1 MELPDEPTH
10 KSPRHQ
16 HHRRPLQGSTP
27 NSSLPDNRTA
37 DAVVVGAGFAG
48 LYAIHKLKKLGLK
61 VVCLEAAPDVGGTWF
76 WNKYP
81 GARCDVPSLEYS
93 YSFSEELQQEWTWTE
108 RFASQTE
115 ILDYIRHVAARFDLR
130 RDIIFSTRVMSATF
144 NETQNN
150 WTLVT
155 DTGLSV
161 DARFFIAASGCLSA
175 ARTPV
180 IPGVRNFRGTVY
192 HSGQWPEAPAR
203 LEDLR
208 IGVVGTGSSGIQII
222 PELARVARQLF
233 VFQRTPNFSVPARN
247 RPLQKQEQALF
258 KRYYQQNR
266 ARASES
272 NDGML
277 GMGAPTQSTLSV
289 EESARTRTY
298 NARWEHGGA
307 AALLTPYNDLLT
319 DRTANETLGEFVRG
333 KIQAIVRN
341 PALAEKLSPRDHY
354 IGTKRVCQDSGY
366 YETFNQEHVTLVDI
380 RQEPISQITES
391 GIKTA
396 HGHYDLDA
404 LIFATGYDAVTGPLL
419 AMNVR
424 GKSGLRLADKW
435 ADGPKVYLGLV
446 TSGFPNLFIVTG
458 PGSPSVKGNMV
469 HSIEQHVNFIADC
482 LAYLRNNKLNMI
494 DSDLEAEERWS
505 EHVREVAER
514 TLFPLADS
522 WYVGANIPGKP
533 RVFLPYVGGI
543 PAYRKT
549 CERVVANGY
558 EGFHLQ

>member
-1 MELPDEPTH
+1 MN
-10 KSPRHQ
+10 
-16 HHRRPLQGSTP
+16 PLQGSTP
-27 NSSLPDNRTA
+27 NSSAPDHRTA

-48 LYAIHKLKKLGLK
+48 LYAVHKLKNLGLK

-108 RFASQTE
+108 RFASQPE
-115 ILDYIRHVAARFDLR
+115 ILAYIRHVAQRFDLR
-130 RDIIFSTRVMSATF
+130 RDIVFSTRVTSATF
-144 NETQNN
+144 DETQKN
-150 WTLVT
+150 WTLTT
-155 DTGLSV
+155 DTGLRV

-175 ARTPV
+175 ARTPD
-180 IPGVRNFRGTVY
+180 IPGVMNFRGPIY

-203 LEDLR
+203 FEDLR
-208 IGVVGTGSSGIQII
+208 VGVVGTGSSGIQII
-222 PELARVARQLF
+222 PELARVALQLF

-247 RPLQKQEQALF
+247 RPLQRQEQALF
-258 KRYYQQNR
+258 KRHYPQNR
-266 ARASES
+266 KRASES

-277 GMGAPTQSTLSV
+277 GLGAPTEPTPSV
-289 EESARTRTY
+289 DELARTRTY

-307 AALLTPYNDLLT
+307 AAVLTPYTDLLT

-333 KIQAIVRN
+333 KIRAIVRN
-341 PALAEKLSPRDHY
+341 PAIAEKLVPTDHY
-354 IGTKRVCQDSGY
+354 IGTKRICQDTGY
-366 YETFNQEHVTLVDI
+366 YETFNQEHVKLVDI
-380 RQEPISQITES
+380 RREPISRITET
-391 GIKTA
+391 GIMTS

-424 GKSGLRLADKW
+424 GKGGLRLADKW
-435 ADGPKVYLGLV
+435 AEGPKVYLGLV

-482 LAYLRNNKLNMI
+482 LAHMRDNRLSLI